1 MHRDSV
7 EDVLRSL
14 DRRVG
19 RIEQVLP
26 TLATTD
32 DIRNLATRD
41 DIRNLATKD
50 DIRNLATKDD
60 IRNLATRNEL
70 ARFATKEDML
80 AEGARTRAHFD
91 GVAERLESQL
101 RIIAEGLLSLDKR
114 FEDFRSETRTNFATV
129 DRRLLRLEARAAA
142 EDARRGS

>member
-26 TLATTD
+26 TLAT
-32 DIRNLATRD
+32 
-41 DIRNLATKD
+41 KD

-60 IRNLATRNEL
+60 IRNLATRDEL

-91 GVAERLESQL
+91 AVAERLESQV

-129 DRRLLRLEARAAA
+129 DRRLLRLEALAAA

>member
-1 MHRDSV
+1 MNRESM

-26 TLATTD
+26 TLAT
-32 DIRNLATRD
+32 
-41 DIRNLATKD
+41 KD
-50 DIRNLATKDD
+50 DIRNLATKD
-60 IRNLATRNEL
+60 EL

-80 AEGARTRAHFD
+80 AEGTRTRAHFD
-91 GVAERLESQL
+91 AVAERLESQIRML
-101 RIIAEGLLSLDKR
+101 AEGLMSLDKR

-129 DRRLLRLEARAAA
+129 DRRLLRLEARADA

>member
-26 TLATTD
+26 TLATKDEIRNLATKD
-32 DIRNLATRD
+32 EIRNLATKDEIRNLATRD
-41 DIRNLATKD
+41 
-50 DIRNLATKDD
+50 
-60 IRNLATRNEL
+60 EL

-91 GVAERLESQL
+91 AVAERLESQI
-101 RIIAEGLLSLDKR
+101 RILADGLMSLDKR
-114 FEDFRSETRTNFATV
+114 FEDFRSETRANFATV